1 MKFNFNYVCEKI
13 SEEQSCFGIYYKN
26 SPREIDI
33 DICYDA
39 YGNYDVCK
47 GHDFFFSHDN
57 FSQWVN
63 LLTRETETINF
74 SISSS
79 LTIALDFEPLKS
91 EVDVTINS
99 IADHTI
105 DITLRHTKTLGTY
118 IKCLNLSNVNLDID
132 PLDESKEFSIKQLS
146 LLQESKLTENTYKF
160 FNFSDVKLTIDMSE
174 LKDRHIDSFKTINC
188 IIYHNFV
195 IVRLTNSTVSF
206 NTHSADTA
214 RLKNINFILS
224 AETLNIQIKEEI
236 DSLQGNLHFVAEKP
250 YCTIRIDT
258 MYNFDTYRIN
268 KNIEFFNYQTIYLKT
283 NISYLPFKFTTV
295 SKLHIGASSRTIF
308 FPDQEF
314 DLSFFELQ
322 ISSQTSVYFGS
333 FFVHKHISFTFMHY
347 NLDYRP
353 TINSLILDGN
363 LSVILKSAVVTG
375 IIKVPAT
382 STLLTDD
389 VDFSNAIIRIEVIP
403 SVSAGSAI
411 HKITIYKASFPLLVE
426 VYITDLE
433 LVDPDNLQN
442 LSIVKAG
449 TPENCEVWMSKLIL
463 VNDQFVS
470 GKDRIVSTP
479 TIVNSSIHLKFNKS
493 YDKGWATVSI
503 VVITFLSAFIIAL
516 IISIIVL
523 LLRRKKV
530 VKSSIQFQTISD

>member
-1 MKFNFNYVCEKI
+1 
-13 SEEQSCFGIYYKN
+13 
-26 SPREIDI
+26 
-33 DICYDA
+33 
-39 YGNYDVCK
+39 
-47 GHDFFFSHDN
+47 
-57 FSQWVN
+57 
-63 LLTRETETINF
+63 
-74 SISSS
+74 
-79 LTIALDFEPLKS
+79 
-91 EVDVTINS
+91 
-99 IADHTI
+99 
-105 DITLRHTKTLGTY
+105 
-118 IKCLNLSNVNLDID
+118 
-132 PLDESKEFSIKQLS
+132 
-146 LLQESKLTENTYKF
+146 
-160 FNFSDVKLTIDMSE
+160 
-174 LKDRHIDSFKTINC
+174 
-188 IIYHNFV
+188 
-195 IVRLTNSTVSF
+195 
-206 NTHSADTA
+206 
-214 RLKNINFILS
+214 
-224 AETLNIQIKEEI
+224 
-236 DSLQGNLHFVAEKP
+236 
-250 YCTIRIDT
+250 
-258 MYNFDTYRIN
+258 
-268 KNIEFFNYQTIYLKT
+268 
-283 NISYLPFKFTTV
+283 
-295 SKLHIGASSRTIF
+295 
-308 FPDQEF
+308 
-314 DLSFFELQ
+314 
-322 ISSQTSVYFGS
+322 
-333 FFVHKHISFTFMHY
+333 MHY